1 MSIWSDMEDRSAGI
15 SLSKEDYNLLYG
27 GGELK
32 QLHKDTYKNM
42 TYEIAAKDFP
52 YIDII
57 SKLDISI
64 FSGSSRVI
72 LCDGKKTYELE
83 RDYKR
88 DYMINIVHFFYECNK
103 KGDHIPD
110 VQDGHLYNIDE
121 LKSLAEKLIDLILKA
136 ENNLFNEVD

>member
-27 GGELK
+27 GGVLK
-32 QLHKDTYKNM
+32 QIHKDTYRNM
-42 TYEIAAKDFP
+42 NYEIIARKFP
-52 YIDII
+52 CIEII

-64 FSGSSRVI
+64 FSGSRLVI
-72 LCDGKKTYELE
+72 LCDEKKTYELE
-83 RDYKR
+83 RDY
-88 DYMINIVHFFYECNK
+88 MFNSVHFFYECNK

-110 VQDGHLYNIDE
+110 VQDGHLYSLDE

-136 ENNLFNEVD
+136 ENNLFNEAD

>member
-27 GGELK
+27 GDTFR
-32 QLHKDTYKNM
+32 QLHKDTYKDM
-42 TYEIAAKDFP
+42 TYEISARKFP
-52 YIDII
+52 CIEII

-64 FSGSSRVI
+64 FSGSKHVI

-83 RDYKR
+83 RG
-88 DYMINIVHFFYECNK
+88 YMINSVHFFYECNK

-110 VQDGHLYNIDE
+110 VQDGHLYNLDE

-136 ENNLFNEVD
+136 ENNLFNEAD